1 MPEGK
6 NREIKI
12 TIPVPEEFLSLFL
25 PGGAHD
31 HIRAARKEV
40 LLALRAVI
48 DSKIE
53 ALERKGAGK
62 PPAKKKI
69 KID

>member
-12 TIPVPEEFLSLFL
+12 TIPVPEEFFSLFL
-25 PGGAHD
+25 PGGAHE
-31 HIRAARKEV
+31 HMRAARKEV
-40 LLALRAVI
+40 LLALRAVL
-48 DSKIE
+48 DNKIADLEKKE
-53 ALERKGAGK
+53 AKNSA
-62 PPAKKKI
+62 PKKKI

>member
-1 MPEGK
+1 MAEDK

-12 TIPVPEEFLSLFL
+12 TIPVPEEFFALFL
-25 PGGAHD
+25 PGGAQAHL
-31 HIRAARKEV
+31 RAARKEV

-48 DSKIE
+48 DDKIK
-53 ALERKGAGK
+53 ALEKRGAGK
-62 PPAKKKI
+62 AAPKRKI

>member
-1 MPEGK
+1 MPEEK

-12 TIPVPEEFLSLFL
+12 TIPVPEDFLSLFL

-48 DSKIE
+48 DGKIE
-53 ALERKGAGK
+53 ALEKKEAK
-62 PPAKKKI
+62 NAAPKKKI